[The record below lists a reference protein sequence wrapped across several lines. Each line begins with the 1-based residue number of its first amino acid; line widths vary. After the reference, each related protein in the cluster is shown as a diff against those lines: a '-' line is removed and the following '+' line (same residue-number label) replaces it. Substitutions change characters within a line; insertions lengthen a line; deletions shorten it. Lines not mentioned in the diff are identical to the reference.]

1 MAKINQVSP
10 GDPVSNLA
18 LEGILT
24 TCPILQDVE
33 FMPKPGSS
41 PYLRDAREGTVLASY
56 FRSLNENN
64 TATPP
69 TPAYSAIPKKIV
81 SFDAKVDVV
90 IEDRNELP
98 EAELAL
104 QTRLEAIEAGWALQ
118 YKIFFGD
125 DGVNA
130 EEFDGLDTLVHADWD
145 LSLAD
150 AAFGSN
156 ADGHLIELGSDNSAV
171 LSQQKAIEYLL
182 TFMSMVRGGASHI
195 YMPEALK
202 IRLLTVAKNL
212 GYYRQSKDELGNSID
227 IINDTVIRGAGRQKD
242 GTEVLGFSEIVGTS
256 EDCAA
261 IYGVRWGDGIDLY
274 AITSVGVKGR
284 FAGQSGN
291 FITNNINMDM
301 AFHRQNNTALV
312 KLTGWRI

>member
-10 GDPVSNLA
+10 GDPVSSLA

-33 FMPKPGSS
+33 FLPKPGSA
-41 PYLRDAREGTVLASY
+41 PYLRDAREGTALASF

-69 TPAYSAIPKKIV
+69 TPAYSAITKKIV

-104 QTRLEAIEAGWALQ
+104 QTRLEAVEAGWALQ
-118 YKIFFGD
+118 EKIFTADSGS
-125 DGVNA
+125 NA
-130 EEFDGLDTLVHADWD
+130 EEFDGLEALVHTDWD

-171 LSQQKAIEYLL
+171 LSQQKAVEYLL

-227 IINDTVIRGAGRQKD
+227 MINDTIIRGAGRSKA
-242 GTEVLGFSEIVGTS
+242 GAEILGFDETVGTS

-274 AITSVGVKGR
+274 AVTSVGVKGR

-291 FITNNINMDM
+291 FIINNVNFDM
-301 AFHRQNNTALV
+301 AFHRQNPTALV
-312 KLTGWRI
+312 KLVGWRI